1 MGMRRYT
8 DKVESIIPRGLT
20 RTEYLELALAC
31 LDQAGCSETQQD
43 AVLGI
48 CAATVDKQRQLELSL
63 TAWYT
68 ERDRHAQVEQTL
80 EALASL
86 V

>member
-1 MGMRRYT
+1 MRRYI
-8 DKVESIIPRGLT
+8 DKVERVLPRGLT

-48 CAATVDKQRQLELSL
+48 CAATVDERRQLALWSSL
-63 TAWYT
+63 G
-68 ERDRHAQVEQTL
+68 
-80 EALASL
+80 
-86 V
+86 